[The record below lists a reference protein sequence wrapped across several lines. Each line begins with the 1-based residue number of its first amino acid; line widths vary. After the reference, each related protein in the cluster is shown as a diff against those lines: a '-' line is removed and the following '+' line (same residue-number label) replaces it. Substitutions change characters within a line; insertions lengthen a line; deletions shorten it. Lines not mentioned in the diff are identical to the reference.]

1 MYPVLG
7 SCPICS
13 SELEVTHLHCQTCDT
28 VVQGHFQLNPF
39 SKLNAD
45 QLAFVELFVRNE
57 GKLNRVGQQ
66 LDLSYSAVRG
76 RLSEVIESLGY
87 AAVDDGDTLQPMT
100 PEQRQE
106 VLSMV
111 AAGQLSAE
119 EAVALL
125 KQ

>member
-28 VVQGHFQLNPF
+28 VVQGHFQLNRF
-39 SKLNAD
+39 SKLNVD

-57 GKLNRVGQQ
+57 GKLNRVGQE
-66 LDLSYSAVRG
+66 LDLSYSAVRA
-76 RLSEVIESLGY
+76 RLSEVIEALGY
-87 AAVDDGDTLQPMT
+87 AVDAEQPQPPMT
-100 PEQRQE
+100 AEQRQE
-106 VLSMV
+106 VLTMV
-111 AAGQLSAE
+111 SAGQISAE